1 MSEISWYQCHLF
13 YLLPLLLILCQE
25 TQCTKSCE
33 SSILARISG
42 GFLLNSN
49 SNVLPMNSGRPL
61 QLHAKGACSLPL
73 PVLVTV
79 LEKWCPCFSRWHSFL
94 SPSCPWVWQSRG
106 QAHLPS
112 FHIFIFWNHDYGP
125 DKGFI
130 SILNKN
136 EDRKGKLQ
144 TDKEKVFANRTNI
157 SDKGLQSKIYK
168 ELSKLN
174 GKKQI
179 IQLENGENTWWDMS
193 MKANE
198 HKKRWSNL
206 VISEM

>member
-25 TQCTKSCE
+25 TQYTKSCE

-61 QLHAKGACSLPL
+61 QLHTEGACSLPL

-130 SILNKN
+130 SILKMRT
-136 EDRKGKLQ
+136 EKASYRQTRRKYSQIVRIYL
-144 TDKEKVFANRTNI
+144 TKV
-157 SDKGLQSKIYK
+157 
-168 ELSKLN
+168 
-174 GKKQI
+174 
-179 IQLENGENTWWDMS
+179 
-193 MKANE
+193 
-198 HKKRWSNL
+198 SNL
-206 VISEM
+206 KYAKNSQNSMVKSK

>member
-33 SSILARISG
+33 SSILARIRG
-42 GFLLNSN
+42 GFLLNGN
-49 SNVLPMNSGRPL
+49 SNVLPMNSGQPL

-112 FHIFIFWNHDYGP
+112 FRIFIFLKPWLWFWQRIHLYLKQKWGQKRQVTDRQGE
-125 DKGFI
+125 
-130 SILNKN
+130 SI
-136 EDRKGKLQ
+136 RKSYEYIWQ
-144 TDKEKVFANRTNI
+144 RSPI
-157 SDKGLQSKIYK
+157 
-168 ELSKLN
+168 
-174 GKKQI
+174 
-179 IQLENGENTWWDMS
+179 
-193 MKANE
+193 
-198 HKKRWSNL
+198 
-206 VISEM
+206 